1 MLNKQE
7 ASAAE
12 LPRSGFAR
20 ERQVLRVIPI
30 GRSTLWDRKWRERN
44 GFPDPVRL
52 SARVSAWDC
61 AHIHLWLENQA
72 KAAA

>member
-1 MLNKQE
+1 MNQNE
-7 ASAAE
+7 APAAE
-12 LPRSGFAR
+12 LPRCGFAR
-20 ERQVLRVIPI
+20 EPQVLRVVPV
-30 GRSTLWDRKWRERN
+30 GRSTLWDRNWRKRN

-61 AHIHLWLENQA
+61 ARIHKWLENQS